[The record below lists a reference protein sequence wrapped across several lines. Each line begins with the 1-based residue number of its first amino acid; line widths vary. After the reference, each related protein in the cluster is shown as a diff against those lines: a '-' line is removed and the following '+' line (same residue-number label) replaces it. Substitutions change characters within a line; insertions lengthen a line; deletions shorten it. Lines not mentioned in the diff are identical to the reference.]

1 MSFVLITVCAALL
14 YIFEIYMEYNL
25 IGCSNT
31 MLQNL
36 LRTMSTICA
45 ILFFLPIVIMIM
57 GNETKPGSKILLAAI
72 ASLVILSLVLVL
84 VLFGIKAEYT
94 NCPNSTMRKQSN
106 FPNSIWWTV
115 GALLIAIAMV
125 VNRHAKQEIK

>member
-1 MSFVLITVCAALL
+1 
-14 YIFEIYMEYNL
+14 
-25 IGCSNT
+25 
-31 MLQNL
+31 
-36 LRTMSTICA
+36 
-45 ILFFLPIVIMIM
+45 MIM
-57 GNETKPGSKILLAAI
+57 GKETKPGSKILLAAI

-94 NCPNSTMRKQSN
+94 NCPTSTMRKQSN